1 MNVGNVNGPLP
12 RVSALPENAILLHI
26 GVHKTGTTAI
36 QAALAD
42 SRVELRTHEVLY
54 PGRRSAHHGAAMAI
68 LERPWGW
75 KGKGGEFHDRGIF
88 DKLAAQ
94 AAAFPRRVVI
104 SSEHFCET
112 NDEMAAEVAD
122 AFGRER
128 THVVITLRNLGRLLP
143 SSWQQYLKYG
153 VAAPYETWLEN
164 TFETESKKTVS
175 PSFWRRNDHGAL
187 VERWAGLVGA
197 DQVSVIVLEDVNR
210 AAMFGSFAQLIDV
223 PEEMF
228 TSRMDLTANRSM
240 TAGESELLR
249 RLNKKIKPALEW
261 NEYQRMVR
269 VGIARTMVEDRTPEP
284 NEPKLHTPDWAL
296 DAAAEC
302 GAAAVARIR
311 ESGVRVIG
319 DVDALAVR
327 VSSPPAVPAEILE
340 SVPMDVALNALETLI
355 MLNRDQPT
363 TKEMAKSLLRQF
375 RSDASAKVKRK
386 SKPGA

>member
-1 MNVGNVNGPLP
+1 MEHRSGQSG
-12 RVSALPENAILLHI
+12 RADQ
-26 GVHKTGTTAI
+26 TTA
-36 QAALAD
+36 
-42 SRVELRTHEVLY
+42 RPRRLRF
-54 PGRRSAHHGAAMAI
+54 S
-68 LERPWGW
+68 
-75 KGKGGEFHDRGIF
+75 FF